1 MNKLC
6 IRDPQKVRRQGASRK
21 AWSFHADEPQRCIRI
36 FWGITLRGGEDL
48 DAWCCCRLLMW
59 NNHMALPA
67 SSPAPKSSPPNAQL
81 IH

>member
-6 IRDPQKVRRQGASRK
+6 IRDPQKVRM
-21 AWSFHADEPQRCIRI
+21 QRCGSSAWNDHAFLDAPCLRT

-48 DAWCCCRLLMW
+48 DAWRCCRLLMW